1 MPQQLIITG
10 GQALNGEVTISG
22 AKNSALKL
30 MCAALLTE
38 EPVTLTNM
46 PALKDVETLCSL
58 FEFMGVTCKREG
70 ASLTIQA
77 KTLGV
82 RAPYEWVSKMRASIL
97 VLGPLLARL
106 GKAEV
111 AMPGGCAIG
120 DRPLDITQH
129 GFEQMGARFHHE
141 HGMLWVFNKLK
152 GAQIHLRLPSVGAT
166 ENLMLGATLAEGTTV
181 IENAACE
188 PEMVDLANLL
198 NAMGAKVK
206 GAGTSR
212 IEIQG
217 VQKLHGATQ
226 AVMPDRIEAGSYL
239 VAALLVGGDK
249 GVTIRN
255 SPNFALKSFFEM
267 IRSTGAKFDEVDAQ
281 TLFVPPQPRN
291 FTALELMTDYYPGI
305 ATDLQAQTM
314 LFATQCEGISKIYEK
329 IYENRMMHAA
339 ELRNMNA
346 RIEVINPQLALVH
359 GKTKLSGAHVRCTDL
374 RGGMAVVLAGLVAEG
389 YTVVHDLHHLDRGYE
404 KLEQKLGALG
414 AKIERVAVDA
424 EVA

>member
-1 MPQQLIITG
+1 MPQQLVITG

-30 MCAALLTE
+30 ICAALLTE

-46 PALKDVETLCSL
+46 PDLKDVETLCAL
-58 FEFMGVTCKREG
+58 LTFMGAACKREG
-70 ASLTIQA
+70 DSLTIQA
-77 KTLGV
+77 TNIGV
-82 RAPYEWVSKMRASIL
+82 RAPYELVSKMRASIL
-97 VLGPLLARL
+97 VLGPLLARF
-106 GKAEV
+106 GRAEV

-129 GFEQMGARFHHE
+129 GFEQMGARFILE
-141 HGMLWVFNKLK
+141 HGMMWVKGKLK
-152 GAQIHLRLPSVGAT
+152 GVQIHLRLPSVGAT

-212 IEIQG
+212 IEIEG

-226 AVMPDRIEAGSYL
+226 AVMADRIEAGSYL
-239 VAALLVGGDK
+239 VAALLAGGDK
-249 GVTIRN
+249 GVTVRR
-255 SPNFALKSFFEM
+255 SPNFALKTFFEM
-267 IRSTGAKFDEVDAQ
+267 LRATGAKFEEIDEN
-281 TLFVPPQPRN
+281 TLFVPAQSRH
-291 FTALELMTDYYPGI
+291 FTAVELMTDYYPGV

-314 LFATQCEGISKIYEK
+314 LFATQCDGISKIYEK

-346 RIEVINPQLALVH
+346 SIEVINPQLALVH
-359 GKTKLSGAHVRCTDL
+359 GKTKLSGAHVKCTDL
-374 RGGMAVVLAGLVAEG
+374 RGGMAVVLAGLVADG

-404 KLEQKLGALG
+404 KLEQKLSALG
-414 AKIERVAVDA
+414 AKIKREEIEAVA
-424 EVA
+424 